1 MIASEREYIKT
12 ETPGLEQLRNIKEAS
27 LVISPDEIV
36 SKVFVNSNY
45 IAYSFSLRF

>member
-12 ETPGLEQLRNIKEAS
+12 ETPGLEQVKNIKEAS

-36 SKVFVNSNY
+36 SEVIVSSNY
-45 IAYSFSLRF
+45 IA